1 LSTKIAEKKRMVV
14 DTSVLVSAAILPKSV
29 SGKAFELSL
38 RNFELLASASTERE
52 LTEVL
57 YRPKFD
63 RYFQAENRLE
73 FLALYAK
80 ATTKVVVTTVVT
92 DCIDPKDNQFLELAV
107 DGRASCILSS
117 DAHLTDMH
125 PYRGISILTPSA
137 FSSDVGG
144 QATGDS

>member
-1 LSTKIAEKKRMVV
+1 MVV

-73 FLALYAK
+73 FLAIYAK

>member
-1 LSTKIAEKKRMVV
+1 MSTKIAEKKRMVV

-38 RNFELLASASTERE
+38 RNFELLASSSTERE

-57 YRPKFD
+57 SRPKFD
-63 RYFQAENRLE
+63 RYFQSETRLE
-73 FLALYAK
+73 FLALYAE
-80 ATTKVVVTTVVT
+80 ATTKVIVTTVVT
-92 DCIDPKDNQFLELAV
+92 DCIDSKDNQFLELAV

-137 FSSDVGG
+137 FSSDV
-144 QATGDS
+144 ALYR

>member
-1 LSTKIAEKKRMVV
+1 MSTKIAEKKRMVV

-57 YRPKFD
+57 SRPKFD

-137 FSSDVGG
+137 FSSDV
-144 QATGDS
+144 AL

>member
-1 LSTKIAEKKRMVV
+1 MVV

-57 YRPKFD
+57 CRPKFD

-125 PYRGISILTPSA
+125 PYRGIPILTPSA

>member
-29 SGKAFELSL
+29 SGNAFAFSL

-57 YRPKFD
+57 SRPKFD
-63 RYFQAENRLE
+63 RYFQAETRLE

-80 ATTKVVVTTVVT
+80 ATTKVIVTTIVT
-92 DCIDPKDNQFLELAV
+92 DCIDPKDNQFLELAI

-117 DAHLTDMH
+117 DTHLTDMH

-137 FSSDVGG
+137 FSSDV
-144 QATGDS
+144 ALYR

>member
-1 LSTKIAEKKRMVV
+1 MSTKIAEKKRMVV

-29 SGKAFELSL
+29 SGKAFDLSL
-38 RNFELLASASTERE
+38 RHFELLASASTERE

-57 YRPKFD
+57 FRPKFD
-63 RYFQAENRLE
+63 RYFQLDNRLE
-73 FLALYAK
+73 FLAFYAK
-80 ATTKVVVTTVVT
+80 TTKKVIITTVVT

-107 DGRASCILSS
+107 DGHASCILSS

-137 FSSDVGG
+137 LSSDV
-144 QATGDS
+144 ALYV

>member
-1 LSTKIAEKKRMVV
+1 MSTKIAENKRMVV
-14 DTSVLVSAAILPKSV
+14 DTNVLDSAAILPKSV
-29 SGKAFELSL
+29 SGKAFALSL

-57 YRPKFD
+57 PRPKFD
-63 RYFQAENRLE
+63 RYFQAETRIE

-80 ATTKVVVTTVVT
+80 ATTKVIVTTIVT
-92 DCIDPKDNQFLELAV
+92 DCIDPKDNQFLELAI

-117 DAHLTDMH
+117 DVHLTELH

-137 FSSDVGG
+137 FSSDVALYG
-144 QATGDS
+144 